1 MNTIDLKKVSDFIWE
16 IPKDLL
22 MGMRVPGR
30 IFLSKALLNYLEP
43 GAMQQV
49 ANVATLPGIQ
59 KYSFAMPD
67 VHTGYGFPIG
77 GVAAFDVNEG
87 IISPGGVGF
96 DINCGTRLLATAL
109 KLEEVY
115 PEIQE
120 LITKL
125 YADIPAGLGSKGKL
139 KISEKELDQVFVNGA
154 KWALRNG
161 YGNEL
166 DIKHC
171 ESNGRMDGGEPSKV
185 SPLAKKRGMPQL
197 GSLGSG
203 NHFVEVQYIDKIYDK
218 SVADTY
224 SLGENQVCVMIHSG
238 SRGAGHQICTD
249 YLRVFQAAAYKYGI
263 KLPDRQLAC
272 VPADSTE
279 AHDYFS
285 AMSAAANYAWTNRQM
300 MSFWVRE
307 VLEREFNVEANVVYD
322 VAHNIAKLEKHKID
336 DEDKEV
342 YVHRKGATRSFDE
355 DPSYGI
361 GQPVLIPGSMGTAS
375 YVLCGTKEAMEMTF
389 GSTCHGAG
397 RILSRKAAKRKL
409 TSKAVIENLKQKHVF
424 IKTDNISDI
433 PEEAPDAYKPIDE
446 VVDVVNKLNI
456 SKVVARLKPIGVIKG

>member
-1 MNTIDLKKVSDFIWE
+1 MNTIDLKKISDFIWE

-22 MGMRVPGR
+22 TGMRVPGR

-77 GVAAFDVNEG
+77 GVAAFDLNEG

-109 KLEEVY
+109 KLEEIY
-115 PEIQE
+115 PKIQE

-139 KISEKELDQVFVNGA
+139 KISEKELDQVFINGA
-154 KWALRNG
+154 KWAIRNG

-224 SLGENQVCVMIHSG
+224 SLRENQVCVMIHSG

-336 DEDKEV
+336 GESKEV
-342 YVHRKGATRSFDE
+342 YVHRKGATRSFDY

-397 RILSRKAAKRKL
+397 RILSRKAAKHKL
-409 TSKAVIENLKQKHVF
+409 TAKAVIENLKQKHVW

-433 PEEAPDAYKPIDE
+433 PEEAPEAYKPIDE